1 MGAMVRWVRS
11 GKLDSVPFEPSEY
24 KPRFTGGHIQTL
36 YAWAKPRRFTQLPP
50 PVERY
55 FDVADDAYIDVEAHL
70 AAAFARD

>member
-1 MGAMVRWVRS
+1 
-11 GKLDSVPFEPSEY
+11 VPFEPNEY

-55 FDVADDAYIDVEAHL
+55 FDVAD
-70 AAAFARD
+70 